1 MTVKI
6 RGLRG
11 SVPVVRLILV
21 AAAFAVATAV
31 PFALLA
37 GGKGKDSNWPQWRGP
52 ESSGVSAETGIPL
65 EWSDTQNVLWKT
77 PIPGLGH
84 SSPIIWGHRIFLTT
98 AIEGEVVEG
107 AKAPVHLIDGKPW
120 SHPQA
125 TGADK
130 KHTLKVLSLDRD
142 TGKVLWERTAY
153 EGLMSDSRH
162 AKASFASPTPVT
174 DGSTVYTFF
183 GTEGVY
189 AFDFKGNL
197 KWKATVGTITSVS
210 VGIGTSPL
218 LYKNLLILQCD
229 TEDGE
234 GSFIVAL
241 DKKTGKEAWRQ
252 PRKVSIS
259 WATPILVSAGSRD
272 ELITLGEQVITAYDP
287 ATGKELWTARGLKSN
302 AVPSPVAGNGFIY
315 APTGYPTKL
324 LMAIRP
330 GGSGDISATNIAW
343 TYDRGTAYVAS
354 PVLYGNYLYLVSDK
368 GILTCLDAKT
378 GEVKYDNGRVPV
390 PASFIASLLALDGHI
405 LEFGEDGDTFVVKA
419 GPVHEVVRTNSLK
432 EPIYATP
439 AVAAGRIFIRGKNHL
454 YAIGKSEKTAGA
466 GQ

>member
-1 MTVKI
+1 M
-6 RGLRG
+6 
-11 SVPVVRLILV
+11 RLILNAALV
-21 AAAFAVATAV
+21 ALTM
-31 PFALLA
+31 ALPLSLPA
-37 GGKGKDSNWPQWRGP
+37 GEKGKDSNWPQWRGP
-52 ESSGVSAETGIPL
+52 ESSGVAGDAGVPL
-65 EWSDTQNVLWKT
+65 EWSDTQNILWKT

-84 SSPIIWGHRIFLTT
+84 SSPIIWGDRIFLTT

-120 SHPQA
+120 SHPAA
-125 TGADK
+125 TGADR
-130 KHTLKVLSLDRD
+130 KHTLKVLALDRD
-142 TGKVLWERTAY
+142 SGKILWDRTVY

-174 DGSTVYTFF
+174 DGQMVYAFF

-218 LYKNLLILQCD
+218 LYRNLLILQCD
-229 TEDGE
+229 TEDGK

-241 DKKTGKEAWRQ
+241 DKKTGKEAWRKE
-252 PRKVSIS
+252 RNVEIS
-259 WATPILVSAGSRD
+259 WATPILVRAGGRD
-272 ELITLGEQVITAYDP
+272 ELITLGNQIIVAYDP

-302 AVPSPVAGNGFIY
+302 AVPSPVAGHGLVY

-324 LMAIRP
+324 VLAIRP
-330 GGSGDISATNIAW
+330 GGAGDVSASNIAW
-343 TYDRGTAYVAS
+343 TYEKGVAYVAS
-354 PVLYGNYLYLVSDK
+354 PVLYGDYLYLVSDK

-378 GEVKYDNGRVPV
+378 GAVKYDSGRVPV
-390 PASFIASLLALDGHI
+390 PASFIASLLAVDGHI
-405 LEFGEDGDTFVVKA
+405 LEFSEDGDTFVVKA
-419 GPVHEVVRTNSLK
+419 GPQHEVVRTNSLK

-439 AVAAGRIFIRGKNHL
+439 AVAAGRLFIRGKNHL
-454 YAIGKSEKTAGA
+454 YAIGKNERSERPRARANSSGPLELL
-466 GQ
+466 